1 MVIRIVVLVAVILA
15 ALAVTALAARVRPRG
30 GAVVPHGLTLV
41 VAAGC
46 HTCESAKHAFDAIG
60 HRYRTIDVAE
70 AAAFG
75 VSSYTVPYAMVGDRT
90 GRVTMVRRGPA
101 VVTDAAA
108 LAAVSLSG

>member
-1 MVIRIVVLVAVILA
+1 MLSRIVVLAAVVLVAFAVVAV
-15 ALAVTALAARVRPRG
+15 VARVRPRRD
-30 GAVVPHGLTLV
+30 AIVPHGLTLV
-41 VAAGC
+41 VAVGC
-46 HTCESAKHAFDAIG
+46 HTCERAKHAFDAIG

-90 GRVTMVRRGPA
+90 GRVTMIRRGPA

-108 LAAVSLSG
+108 LASVSRSV

>member
-1 MVIRIVVLVAVILA
+1 MLARTVVLAAVVLVA
-15 ALAVTALAARVRPRG
+15 LAVVAFAARVRPHRD
-30 GAVVPHGLTLV
+30 AIVPHGLTLV

-46 HTCESAKHAFDAIG
+46 HTCERAKHAFDAIG

-90 GRVTMVRRGPA
+90 GRVTMIRRGPG
-101 VVTDAAA
+101 VVTDAVA
-108 LAAVSLSG
+108 LASVARSV